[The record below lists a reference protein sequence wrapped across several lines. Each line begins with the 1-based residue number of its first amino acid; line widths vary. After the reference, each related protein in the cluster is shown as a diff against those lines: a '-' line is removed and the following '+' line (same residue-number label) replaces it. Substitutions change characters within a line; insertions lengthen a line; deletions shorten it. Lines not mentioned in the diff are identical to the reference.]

1 MRSED
6 TGGERVGRLTCHSS
20 DWSRKYVMEMASTF
34 STVPGGEED
43 EDNDGD
49 DDDDDEDEEEEED
62 KWTNQS
68 PISDI
73 SKPPK

>member
-1 MRSED
+1 
-6 TGGERVGRLTCHSS
+6 
-20 DWSRKYVMEMASTF
+20 MEMASTF
-34 STVPGGEED
+34 STVPGGEGD

-49 DDDDDEDEEEEED
+49 DDDDDEDEEEEEEED